1 MTIHISS
8 LHEHAFT
15 AVQFPLEPHILC
27 STAR

>member
-1 MTIHISS
+1 M
-8 LHEHAFT
+8 LFT